1 MIFCY
6 GCGQQI
12 HESAPVCPHC
22 GAPQKTA
29 STAAASSGSDTIP
42 PGIKGWSWGAFLLN
56 GFWAIG
62 NRTWIGLL
70 AFIPYVGFIMSIIL
84 GIKGREWAWK
94 NKAWESVEQFNAVQ
108 RKWSMWG
115 VIIMVGVLVIGIMAA
130 IFIPAYHQYQ
140 QRQHSEAAEQ
150 TDTSA
155 LVHQDIST
163 LEAPSD
169 ASAPTTA
176 STPVSLPFVGKRGFN
191 FLGGANTA
199 QTITITADGHTE
211 VHSCRSLSE
220 GGACTLEF
228 SGPYQNLIQQ
238 EDGYGLLIEG
248 NTIYGTQDGQINSTC
263 GEDERQPC
271 YTELWE
277 I

>member
-1 MIFCY
+1 VIFCY

-140 QRQHSEAAEQ
+140 QRQHSETAEQ
-150 TDTSA
+150 TDTPA
-155 LVHQDIST
+155 LVHQDLST

-169 ASAPTTA
+169 APAPTTA
-176 STPVSLPFVGKRGFN
+176 STPVSLPFVGKRDFN
-191 FLGGANTA
+191 FLGGTGTG
-199 QTITITADGHTE
+199 QTIAIAADGTTE
-211 VHSCRSLSE
+211 IHFCGDLAT
-220 GGACTLEF
+220 GGTCILAY
-228 SGPYQNLIQQ
+228 SGPYQSNMQAA
-238 EDGYGLLIEG
+238 DGTGWLIEG
-248 NTIYGTQDGQINSTC
+248 EKIYATINGQIDSTC
-263 GEDERQPC
+263 GDDGQQPC
-271 YTELWE
+271 YTDLE
-277 I
+277 